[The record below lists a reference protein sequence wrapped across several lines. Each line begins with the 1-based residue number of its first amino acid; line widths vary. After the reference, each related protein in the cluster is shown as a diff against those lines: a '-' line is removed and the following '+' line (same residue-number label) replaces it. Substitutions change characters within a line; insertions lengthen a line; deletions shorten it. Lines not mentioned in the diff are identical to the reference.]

1 MKKKNLLIVHHG
13 ALGDVVATFPIITRL
28 KKNYGRTDILCQL
41 KLGELAQSLQV
52 VDTHFPL
59 ESAIFASLFTD
70 NVDPMVKS
78 ILCSYEVVLL
88 FSNSVQLESVIGNI
102 TEKQVYRISPKPG
115 IKRDIHITDYILSQL
130 ASYRPFGSIAA
141 RTSHSALLPPNHP
154 DRRDLHYDSLKVVLH
169 PGAGSIKKC
178 WPVSNFIN
186 LASLLNLKGKQA
198 VFVLGPAE
206 HDMAEALE
214 RQDEHKSNIFKIDNL
229 IQLTSILKTAG
240 GFVGNDSGVSHL
252 AAFLGVPTVVVFG
265 PSDPV
270 IWRPTGRSVCL
281 IRPDLD
287 CQPCFE
293 TNNQCKELECFD
305 GTTPK
310 MVLDAFMGHIDS
322 DHATN

>member
-41 KLGELAQSLQV
+41 KLGELAQSLHV
-52 VDTHFPL
+52 VDTHFSL

-102 TEKQVYRISPKPG
+102 TEKPVYRISPKPG
-115 IKRDIHITDYILSQL
+115 IKSNIHITDHILSQL

-141 RTSHSALLPPNHP
+141 RTSHSALLPHNHP
-154 DRRDLHYDSLKVVLH
+154 DRRDPQYDPLKIVLH

-186 LASLLNLKGKQA
+186 LASLLNSKGKQT

-206 HDMAEALE
+206 HDMAETLE

-229 IQLTSILKTAG
+229 IQLASILKTAG

-252 AAFLGVPTVVVFG
+252 AAFIGLPTVVVFG

-270 IWRPTGRSVCL
+270 IWKPTGRSVCI

-287 CQPCFE
+287 CEPCFE
-293 TNNQCKELECFD
+293 TNNRRKELECFD

-310 MVLDAFMGHIDS
+310 MVLDALMQRI
-322 DHATN
+322 